1 MNALATKAQTM
12 SIALN
17 LDGFVIR
24 QDANGRFCLNDLHRA
39 SGGEKRHG
47 PSYWLHNSQ
56 TQDLI
61 RELETTG
68 IPAVETYEGASGGT
82 YVAKELV
89 YSCAM
94 WISAA
99 FNLKVIRAYDSN
111 VMRPAELS
119 RMDILRLAMESEEAR
134 IKAEAERDEAIRTK
148 AYISD
153 KKTATAMATASAK
166 SREVARLLEE
176 VGRSHKS
183 ATVKA
188 VKKKIGI
195 EYDWRHLKSYCLI
208 HNLEA
213 RTVDDEQY
221 GSVRSWPAEAWRD
234 VYDVDLKTLFP
245 KPSNS
250 EELGAINV

>member
-1 MNALATKAQTM
+1 MNALTTTAQTM
-12 SIALN
+12 SQTLA
-17 LDGFVIR
+17 LDGVSIR
-24 QDANGRFCLNDLHRA
+24 KDGDGRFCLNDLHRA

-68 IPAVETYEGASGGT
+68 IPAVETYEGSCGGT

-89 YSCAM
+89 YSYAM

-111 VMRPAELS
+111 VSRPAELS
-119 RMDILRLAMESEEAR
+119 RMDILKLAMESEEAR
-134 IKAEAERDEAIRTK
+134 IKAEAERDEAIRSK
-148 AYISD
+148 AQISD

-166 SREVARLLEE
+166 SKEVARLKHEL
-176 VGRSHKS
+176 GRNQVH

-188 VKKKIGI
+188 VKNATGT
-195 EYDWRHLKSYCLI
+195 EYDWRALKAYCKGAG
-208 HNLEA
+208 LEA
-213 RTVDDEQY
+213 RKVADEQY
-221 GSVRSWPAEAWRD
+221 GSVKAWPAMAWRD
-234 VYDVDLKTLFP
+234 VHGIDLETIFP
-245 KPSNS
+245 GG
-250 EELGAINV
+250 ER